1 MRLIPTAVGRLIAI
15 SLAAL
20 MTTAPALAD
29 PANLLDIAAGRKNL
43 TVFVSAV
50 KTAGL
55 AGTLSGPGEF
65 TVFAPTDEYFAKLS
79 QDRRDALLS
88 DPVKLRTWLES
99 FIIPA
104 RLRIHAPERDVVGGT
119 FPTLGG
125 GSLVAKT
132 DANNDLTVGGARVVA
147 TDIVASNGL
156 LDAIDH
162 VPLP

>member
-1 MRLIPTAVGRLIAI
+1 MRSISAAACRLIAI
-15 SLAAL
+15 GLVAL
-20 MTTAPALAD
+20 MTTAPVLAA
-29 PANLLDIAAGRKNL
+29 PATLLDIAAGRKNL

-55 AGTLSGPGEF
+55 ADTLSGPGEF
-65 TVFAPTDEYFAKLS
+65 TVFAPTDEYFAKLP

-88 DPVKLRTWLES
+88 DPAKLRTWLEG
-99 FIIPA
+99 FIVPA
-104 RLRIHAPERDVVGGT
+104 LLRIHSPERNVVGGT

-125 GSLVAKT
+125 GSLVAKI

-162 VPLP
+162 VPMP